1 MTKKQK
7 ILIVGPGYPY
17 RNGQSVF
24 LAHLGSKLQENF
36 DVELVNFTM
45 LYPKFL
51 FPGSTQFDNS
61 KDAIRFPNTRMLSS
75 LDPFSWRKTAR
86 YINNADPDLIAID
99 WWHPFFG
106 PCMYGLT
113 SFLKK
118 ALKERVVFITENVIS
133 HEANKVDKVLTRL
146 GLKHANCFLA
156 LSNAVEQQLNGMF
169 RKKVFRSALP
179 IYDQYNKSDANISQ
193 ATLKAGFGF
202 DADSTVFLFFGLVR
216 KYKGLDL
223 LLRSFA
229 QLLQKMPK
237 ARLLVAGEF
246 YEDDKPYFD
255 LIEQYQLKG
264 HINIQ
269 NKYIANEDVADYF
282 NACDIVAMPYRSAT
296 QSGIMS
302 MAYGFKK
309 PVVVTDVGELA
320 QLVKP
325 GATGLVVPPLDTAA
339 FADAMYAMAQQKLAG
354 FDFESRIAD
363 HLTDIDQF
371 ERIGEEF
378 EKMLEYLQENK
389 K

>member
-1 MTKKQK
+1 MSTKRK

-24 LAHLGSKLQENF
+24 LAHLGSKLQEKF
-36 DVELVNFTM
+36 EVELVNFTM

-61 KDAIRFPNTRMLSS
+61 KDAIQFPNKRMLSS
-75 LDPFSWRKTAR
+75 LNPFSWRKTAA
-86 YINNADPDLIAID
+86 YINKANPDMIAID

-113 SFLKK
+113 SLLKK
-118 ALKERVVFITENVIS
+118 DLKKRVVFVTENVIS

-146 GLKHANCFLA
+146 GLKYANCFLA
-156 LSNAVEQQLNGMF
+156 LSNAVENQLNEMF
-169 RKKVFRSALP
+169 HKKVFKSALP
-179 IYDQYNKSDANISQ
+179 IYDFYNKADGNTDQNS
-193 ATLKAGFGF
+193 LKAQFGF

-223 LLRSFA
+223 LFQSFA
-229 QLLQKMPK
+229 QLLKKMPK

-255 LIEQYQLKG
+255 LIAQYQLKDY
-264 HINIQ
+264 INIQ

-320 QLVKP
+320 QLVK
-325 GATGLVVPPLDTAA
+325 ANETGCVVPPLETTL
-339 FADAMYAMAQQKLAG
+339 FADAMYDLALQQQSG
-354 FDFESRIAD
+354 FDFESKIEK
-363 HLTDIDQF
+363 HLEAINQF
-371 ERIGEEF
+371 ERIDQEF
-378 EKMLEYLQENK
+378 DKMLHYLDTK
-389 K
+389 R